1 MTAPK
6 TTSDDTQEIAVQP
19 VEGELIMS
27 ENARL
32 FDSQTRRSI
41 AVSDASSSLARM
53 NAGRID
59 ATEVLAVAAWIID
72 GGDPFA
78 RKTGEV

>member
-6 TTSDDTQEIAVQP
+6 TAPDDTQEIAVQP

-27 ENARL
+27 DEVRL
-32 FDSQTRRSI
+32 FDSQARRSI
-41 AVSDASSSLARM
+41 AVSDASIALSSM
-53 NAGRID
+53 NAGRVD
-59 ATEVLAVAAWIID
+59 ATEVLALAAYIID